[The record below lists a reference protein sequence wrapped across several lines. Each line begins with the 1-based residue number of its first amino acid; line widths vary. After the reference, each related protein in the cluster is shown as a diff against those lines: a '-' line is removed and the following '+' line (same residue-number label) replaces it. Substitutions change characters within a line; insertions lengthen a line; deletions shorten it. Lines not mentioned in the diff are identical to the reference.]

1 MMKSILPLLL
11 IAVSVGLFYLH
22 IDPRYEK
29 VDALLGQKSEY
40 SAALS
45 KSAELQQKKNAL
57 INQYNNLS
65 KDDLARLEKLLPN
78 NLNTVKLVADMDSIA
93 GKHGIT
99 VKAVRVTEQQ
109 ADRSQQVSTDPS
121 AKPYETTVISFR
133 FSATY
138 ENLVSFLRDL
148 EQSLQLIDVKTITFQ
163 ATNAKDEKA
172 GIYDYDVSFQT
183 YWIK

>member
-1 MMKSILPLLL
+1 MKSILPLLL

-22 IDPRYEK
+22 IDPRYMQ
-29 VDALLGQKSEY
+29 VQTLLGQKSEY
-40 SAALS
+40 SAALA
-45 KSAELQQKKNAL
+45 KSEELQQKKNAL
-57 INQYNNLS
+57 LNQYNNLS

-78 NLNTVKLVADMDSIA
+78 NLNTVKLVADIDGIA
-93 GKHGIT
+93 GKRGIT
-99 VKAVRVTEQQ
+99 VRSVRVTEQQ

-121 AKPYETTVISFR
+121 AKPYQTTVVSFR

-138 ENLVSFLRDL
+138 DNLVMFLRDL

-163 ATNAKDEKA
+163 AKNDKDDKA